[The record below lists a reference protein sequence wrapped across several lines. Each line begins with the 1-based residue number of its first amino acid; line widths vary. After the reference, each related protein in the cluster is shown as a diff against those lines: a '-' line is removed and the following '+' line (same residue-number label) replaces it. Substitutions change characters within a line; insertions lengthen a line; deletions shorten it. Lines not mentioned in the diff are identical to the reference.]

1 MIPFNIEKWNTGK
14 YDLCTRS
21 GSPVKFVALAED
33 VDPDSQR
40 LITVRDGDLH
50 TCWDDGRAFLDRAE
64 SSIDVMMVL
73 KRVTH
78 QIEGTAILDMNGN
91 LLGFQS
97 DDPPENYPKGL
108 HTVRAKVVYTESRC
122 EAAAA

>member
-1 MIPFNIEKWNTGK
+1 MIPFNIEKWRTGE
-14 YDLCTRS
+14 YDLCIRS

-33 VDPDSQR
+33 VDHENQR
-40 LITVRDGDLH
+40 LITVRDGDLQ
-50 TCWDDGRAFLDRAE
+50 TCWDDGRAFLDRTE
-64 SSIDVMMVL
+64 SSIDVMMVP

-78 QIEGTAILDMNGN
+78 EIEGTAILDMNGN

-97 DDPPENYPKGL
+97 DDPPEMYPKGL
-108 HTVRAKVVYTESRC
+108 RTVRAKVVYTEDRC

>member
-1 MIPFNIEKWNTGK
+1 MIPFNIKKWNTGK

-33 VDPDSQR
+33 VGPEHQR
-40 LITVRDGDLH
+40 LITVRDGDLQ

-78 QIEGTAILDMNGN
+78 EIEGTAILDMNGN

-97 DDPPENYPKGL
+97 DDPPETYPKRL
-108 HTVRAKVVYTESRC
+108 RSVRAKVVYTEDRC

>member
-1 MIPFNIEKWNTGK
+1 MIPFNIEKWRTGK
-14 YDLCTRS
+14 YDLCIRG

-33 VDPDSQR
+33 VGPEHQR
-40 LITVRDGDLH
+40 LITVRDGDLQ

-78 QIEGTAILDMNGN
+78 QIEGTAILDRDGN

-97 DDPPENYPKGL
+97 DDPPEMFPKGL
-108 HTVRAKVVYTESRC
+108 RSVRAKVVYTESRC
-122 EAAAA
+122 ETAPA

>member
-33 VDPDSQR
+33 VDPDNQR
-40 LITVRDGDLH
+40 LITVRDGYLQ

-64 SSIDVMMVL
+64 SSIDVMMVP
-73 KRVTH
+73 KMVTH
-78 QIEGTAILDMNGN
+78 QIEGTAILDRDGN

-97 DDPPENYPKGL
+97 DDPPEMFPKGL
-108 HTVRAKVVYTESRC
+108 RTVRAKVVYTESRC

>member
-1 MIPFNIEKWNTGK
+1 MIPFNIKEWNTGK

-33 VDPDSQR
+33 VGPEHQR

-50 TCWDDGRAFLDRAE
+50 TCWDDGRTFLDRVE

-108 HTVRAKVVYTESRC
+108 RTVRAKVVYTEDRC